1 MIQVNPFIFSSYSRG
16 STEIAHDCDQPF
28 KTLTVNLDGNC
39 FLCLCDAWLPVSV
52 GNVLDF
58 ESLNDIWNNPIAQEL
73 QQTVKDRKFTY
84 CAVDTCGVR
93 YKNIRTPHYRINFA
107 IDDSCNLACPSCRPG
122 AINYTEGPVFEHK
135 LAQVNHFVKLINEF
149 TKPMSIVMTGNG
161 DPLASL
167 IMRPLVLNWKPKS
180 IQNVILFTNGLL
192 MKKLLPDSN
201 ILPNIREFQISVDA
215 GSKDVYEVVRRPG
228 RFDVLQDNLSW
239 LSKTRRPNTNVI
251 LKYVLQ
257 SENFNDLEN
266 FSNMCLEYG
275 FVGEVSKID
284 NWNTFKDFDSHDV
297 IGNKQHPNHELAV
310 QKLLEISTYKHITI
324 APSLKRV
331 L

>member
-1 MIQVNPFIFSSYSRG
+1 
-16 STEIAHDCDQPF
+16 
-28 KTLTVNLDGNC
+28 
-39 FLCLCDAWLPVSV
+39 
-52 GNVLDF
+52 
-58 ESLNDIWNNPIAQEL
+58 
-73 QQTVKDRKFTY
+73 
-84 CAVDTCGVR
+84 
-93 YKNIRTPHYRINFA
+93 
-107 IDDSCNLACPSCRPG
+107 
-122 AINYTEGPVFEHK
+122 VFEHK

-239 LSKTRRPNTNVI
+239 LSKTRRPNINVI
-251 LKYVLQ
+251 LKFVLQ
-257 SENFNDLEN
+257 SKNFNDLEN

-324 APSLKRV
+324 GSSLKRV